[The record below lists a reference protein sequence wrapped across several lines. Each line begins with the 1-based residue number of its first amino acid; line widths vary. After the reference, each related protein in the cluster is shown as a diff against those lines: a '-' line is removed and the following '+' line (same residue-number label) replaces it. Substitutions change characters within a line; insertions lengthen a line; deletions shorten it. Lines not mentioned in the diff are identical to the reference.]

1 MVSRFLSWMLLFT
14 WKGRS
19 NTCPNPNPWGSPFWT
34 FISFLGFL
42 TIEKVE
48 SKLFDSTHRVE
59 SNTLHCSKLRLPVMN
74 INYNPSVLSLRPNFV
89 IQFIS
94 FKLYPMI
101 FTNSHIVYT
110 IVLKSFFFQNRIQ
123 RNCRDKIFL
132 GVENRESTEWRK
144 FRCKIFGDHFNV
156 QWQLMLF
163 GKRWKSIATNFC
175 PFICTEAK
183 M

>member
-1 MVSRFLSWMLLFT
+1 MLLFT

-183 M
+183 MW